1 MPEIEKI
8 KLLIEALSGF
18 QTGLLG
24 NATWA
29 IGVSAIAAGWLITS
43 DKARNFFRRHHTVAH
58 VFAILIVLG
67 TIGYGFLTLE
77 IQQTSQTISD
87 RLAEIEN
94 ANGLFEHY
102 RVSVMFAVAYIA
114 FQSAASFALAAMLVL
129 IAKDSDAAE

>member
-1 MPEIEKI
+1 MCEIEKI

-29 IGVSAIAAGWLITS
+29 IGVSAVAAGWLITS
-43 DKARNFFRRHHTVAH
+43 DKARNFFRRYHKAAY
-58 VFAILIVLG
+58 VFAIMIVLS

-87 RLAEIEN
+87 RLTEIED
-94 ANGLFEHY
+94 AKGLFEHY
-102 RVSVMFAVAYIA
+102 RVSVMFATAYIA
-114 FQSAASFALAAMLVL
+114 FQSAASFALAVMLVL
-129 IAKDSDAAE
+129 IAKDSDADE